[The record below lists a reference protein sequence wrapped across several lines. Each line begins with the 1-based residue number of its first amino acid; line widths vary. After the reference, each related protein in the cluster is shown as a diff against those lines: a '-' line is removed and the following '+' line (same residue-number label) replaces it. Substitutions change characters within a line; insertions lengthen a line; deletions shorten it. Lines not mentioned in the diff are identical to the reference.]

1 VHGDLGF
8 TQNIYVGVPTQ
19 ATNGPSRGAL
29 VTGYEVT
36 SEFSPITSLVVPV
49 LPAGAGGLTLEF
61 GAGPQNVVAGQAV
74 DFGPE
79 GVQSFTL
86 AGFDPLF
93 ASAEPDAFVMGL
105 RFAEEGLGSIIG
117 VPTLFIPP
125 GDYNENGLVDAA
137 DYVLW
142 RKNGGTLEEY
152 NTWRA
157 HFGQPSPSDAADP
170 VLAGVPEPALMTLAA
185 CAVLL
190 IAPMRLSCRRIGM
203 NSQADGRQE
212 FYSLDA

>member
-8 TQNIYVGVPTQ
+8 TQNLYVGVPTQ
-19 ATNGPSRGAL
+19 ATNGPSRDAL
-29 VTGYEVT
+29 VTGYRMF
-36 SEFSPITSLVVPV
+36 SEFSPITSLVVPD

-61 GAGPQNVVAGQAV
+61 GAGPQSVVAGQAV
-74 DFGPE
+74 DFGPQ

-105 RFAEEGLGSIIG
+105 RFAEEGLASIFG
-117 VPTLFIPP
+117 FPRLFIPP
-125 GDYNENGLVDAA
+125 GDYNRNGLVDAA
-137 DYVLW
+137 DYVVW
-142 RKNGGTLEEY
+142 RKNGGTPEEY

-157 HFGQPSPSDAADP
+157 HFGQPSGNGAAEP
-170 VLAGVPEPALMTLAA
+170 ALAGVPEPAFMILAA

-190 IAPMRLSCRRIGM
+190 IAPMRLPYCRRIGIRKPH
-203 NSQADGRQE
+203 AE
-212 FYSLDA
+212 